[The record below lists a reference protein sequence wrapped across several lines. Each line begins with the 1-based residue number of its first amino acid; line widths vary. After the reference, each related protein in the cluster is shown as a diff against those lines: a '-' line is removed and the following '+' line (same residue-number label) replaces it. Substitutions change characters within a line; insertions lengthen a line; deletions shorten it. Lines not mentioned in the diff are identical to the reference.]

1 MLKFIINLFFYD
13 ELDEINELVKE
24 RLKEEKF
31 YWNTIENIMMFSF
44 L

>member
-24 RLKEEKF
+24 RLKEEEKF
-31 YWNTIENIMMFSF
+31 Y
-44 L
+44 

>member
-24 RLKEEKF
+24 RLKEEKKS
-31 YWNTIENIMMFSF
+31 Y
-44 L
+44 

>member
-31 YWNTIENIMMFSF
+31 Y
-44 L
+44 